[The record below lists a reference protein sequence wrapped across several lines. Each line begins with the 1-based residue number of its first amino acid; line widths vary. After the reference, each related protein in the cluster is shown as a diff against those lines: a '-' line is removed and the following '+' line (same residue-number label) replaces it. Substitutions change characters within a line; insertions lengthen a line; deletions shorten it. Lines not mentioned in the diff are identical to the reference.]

1 MTVDRLFRARRAIVD
16 DVETASVIGV
26 TDGRIALVAPFDTPV
41 DAADVVEVGPDEVLL
56 PGLVDTH
63 VHVNEPGR
71 TEWEGF
77 DTATRA
83 AAAGGVTTIV
93 DMPLNSI
100 PPTTNLAALE
110 IKRER
115 ARRQA
120 HVDVGFWGGAVPDNL
135 NELRPLYEAGVFGF
149 KCFLVDSGV
158 EEFPPL
164 DGPGFAAAMAETAR
178 AGALL
183 IVHAEDP
190 EVISQSPPAHGAAYE
205 QFLRS
210 RPGQAETR
218 AVDHVLEAADCADGR
233 VHILHVS
240 SADVLPQLRAAR
252 QAGVDVTA
260 ETCPHYLSLDAA
272 AIPDG
277 ATQFKCC
284 PPIRERAN
292 QDRLWTGLADGDLD
306 MVVSDHSPCP
316 VELKRLDTGDFGQAW
331 GGVASVQLS
340 LAVVWTAARARGHT
354 LVDVTRWMARRPADR
369 VGLAGKGRIAVGAD
383 ADLVVFAPDEEF
395 VVDPQ
400 RLRHRH
406 PVSAYA
412 GQCLT
417 GVVRQTWLRGER
429 IELDGE
435 PRGRLL
441 TRGER

>member
-1 MTVDRLFRARRAIVD
+1 LDAARR
-16 DVETASVIGV
+16 T
-26 TDGRIALVAPFDTPV
+26 
-41 DAADVVEVGPDEVLL
+41 
-56 PGLVDTH
+56 
-63 VHVNEPGR
+63 
-71 TEWEGF
+71 
-77 DTATRA
+77 
-83 AAAGGVTTIV
+83 
-93 DMPLNSI
+93 
-100 PPTTNLAALE
+100 
-110 IKRER
+110 
-115 ARRQA
+115 
-120 HVDVGFWGGAVPDNL
+120 
-135 NELRPLYEAGVFGF
+135 
-149 KCFLVDSGV
+149 
-158 EEFPPL
+158 
-164 DGPGFAAAMAETAR
+164 
-178 AGALL
+178 
-183 IVHAEDP
+183 
-190 EVISQSPPAHGAAYE
+190 
-205 QFLRS
+205 
-210 RPGQAETR
+210 
-218 AVDHVLEAADCADGR
+218 DGR

-252 QAGVDVTA
+252 SAGVDVTA

-340 LAVVWTAARARGHT
+340 LAVVWTAARARRHT

-369 VGLAGKGRIAVGAD
+369 VGLAGKGRIGVGAD